1 MLVFMASNQQTRPGI
16 GDPANDSAEERIGI
30 VVGEIGGREQMRPI
44 DGGDEWEQMPD
55 KVVPLSARK
64 ELGARLAVK
73 NNNSQ
78 VGL

>member
-1 MLVFMASNQQTRPGI
+1 MASKQQTRPGI
-16 GDPANDSAEERIGI
+16 GDLANDSAKERIGI
-30 VVGEIGGREQMRPI
+30 VIGEIGGCVQMRPI
-44 DGGDEWEQMPD
+44 DGGDGWDAIPD

-64 ELGARLAVK
+64 ELSARLAVK